1 MSGPVI
7 EIRDLSHVYMEGTPQ
22 AKSSLQEVSLTVEE
36 GAVLALIGP
45 TGSGK
50 STLLQHM
57 NGLYTPQSGSVEVL
71 GRDLADPRTDLRRIR
86 REVGLVFQNPE
97 QQIFERYVGDEVAF
111 GPRMAGLSGG
121 ELTRRVRW
129 AMELAGLD
137 FSLFRDRPTFALSGG
152 ERRKVG
158 LAGVIA
164 LKPRILL
171 LDEPTS
177 GLDPQTHEELL
188 SRMQSLRDQ
197 GVTMV
202 VATHDMDDVARLAD
216 GIVVLDGGRV
226 LFGGATRE
234 VFARHEA
241 LCEHGLEVPMVVALM
256 RCLLERGWE
265 VPPVVL
271 SVEEAEEAVAAA
283 VRSRRGRRVG

>member
-1 MSGPVI
+1 MSRPVI
-7 EIRDLSHVYMEGTPQ
+7 EIQDLSHVYMAGTPQ
-22 AKSSLQEVSLTVEE
+22 AKTSLREVNLTVEE

-57 NGLYTPQSGSVEVL
+57 NGLYTPQSGSVIVL
-71 GRDLADPRTDLRRIR
+71 GRDLADRVTDLRRIR

-97 QQIFERYVGDEVAF
+97 HQIFERYVGDEVAF
-111 GPRMAGLSGG
+111 GPRTAGLSGG

-137 FSLFRDRPTFALSGG
+137 FSLFKDRPTFALSGG

-188 SRMQSLRDQ
+188 CRMESLRGQ
-197 GVTMV
+197 GMTMV
-202 VATHDMDDVARLAD
+202 MATHDMDDVARLAD
-216 GIVVLDGGRV
+216 RIVVLDGGRV
-226 LFGGATRE
+226 VFGGTSRE
-234 VFARHEA
+234 VFARREA
-241 LCEHGLEVPMVVALM
+241 LGAHGLEVPVTVALM
-256 RCLLERGWE
+256 QRLRERGWD
-265 VPPVVL
+265 VPRAAL

-283 VRSRRGRRVG
+283 LTGSRRRPTG